1 MRRLLAWLGGAV
13 GALALYRAAT
23 RRGPAVAPLPAPEP
37 AAEPPAPQV
46 DPRAEEL
53 RRKLEESRLLV
64 NERDE
69 FESGE
74 TTVDEA
80 QTAQSP
86 DDRRRRVHEE
96 ARTQVERMR
105 STPDA

>member
-1 MRRLLAWLGGAV
+1 VRRFLAWLA
-13 GALALYRAAT
+13 GALGGIALYRAAT
-23 RRGPAVAPLPAPEP
+23 RRGSAVSPLPAPEP
-37 AAEPPAPQV
+37 APQPLEPQP
-46 DPRAEEL
+46 DPRAKEL
-53 RRKLEESRLLV
+53 RRKLEESRTLV

-80 QTAQSP
+80 QAGQSP

-96 ARTQVERMR
+96 ARAQVERMR
-105 STPDA
+105 STPTD

>member
-1 MRRLLAWLGGAV
+1 MGAI
-13 GALALYRAAT
+13 ALYRAAT
-23 RRGPAVAPLPAPEP
+23 RRASSVAPLPAPEP
-37 AAEPPAPQV
+37 APEPPEPQL
-46 DPRAEEL
+46 DPRAQEL

-80 QTAQSP
+80 QPARSP

-96 ARTQVERMR
+96 ARAQVERMR

>member
-1 MRRLLAWLGGAV
+1 VRRFLAWLGGAV
-13 GALALYRAAT
+13 GAVALYRAAT
-23 RRGPAVAPLPAPEP
+23 RRSSSVAPLPAPEP
-37 AAEPPAPQV
+37 SSEPPAPQL
-46 DPRAEEL
+46 DPRAGEL

-80 QTAQSP
+80 QLAQSP

-96 ARTQVERMR
+96 ARAEVERMR
-105 STPDA
+105 STPTD

>member
-1 MRRLLAWLGGAV
+1 M
-13 GALALYRAAT
+13 
-23 RRGPAVAPLPAPEP
+23 APLPAPEP
-37 AAEPPAPQV
+37 TAPPPELEPTL

-64 NERDE
+64 GERDE

-80 QTAQSP
+80 QAAETP
-86 DDRRRRVHEE
+86 DERRRRVHDE
-96 ARTQVERMR
+96 ARAQVERMR
-105 STPDA
+105 STDA